1 MLRDVEGQDNGE
13 HSVRSAGLAVH
24 VGGGHRP
31 GLVALLHEVLNLL
44 SISHSN
50 RSQALDIGT
59 KNIVLPCLKIKQ
71 LKNSLNFNTHLTFNP
86 FFLPAFS
93 QSNKSNTF
101 SL

>member
-13 HSVRSAGLAVH
+13 DCVRSAGLAVH

-44 SISHSN
+44 SISHSH

-59 KNIVLPCLKIKQ
+59 KNIVLPYLKIEQ
-71 LKNSLNFNTHLTFNP
+71 LKNSNFKTHLTFNP